1 MSEHHTFDNTEEQD
15 DQPKHETHVP
25 AVVLL
30 VLITAVA
37 AASVAVYRPSTYP
50 TPNQIINQQT
60 DEDNRGAVSYTPAE
74 SVDSLDDM
82 PAGLLLGN
90 SEVLSNRKLD
100 IGSRQQRVV
109 TFNTER
115 SLKDMSQ
122 QYRQWIESG
131 NYSLENVSIG
141 QGSQSITA
149 SNGSD
154 ELIIML
160 NENNNSQSR
169 VQLSYIKPS
178 NQ

>member
-1 MSEHHTFDNTEEQD
+1 MSEHHTFENSEEHE

-25 AVVLL
+25 AVVFL

-37 AASVAVYRPSTYP
+37 AASVAVYRPPTYP
-50 TPNQIINQQT
+50 APDQIINQQT
-60 DEDNRGAVSYTPAE
+60 DEDNREAVSYTPAE
-74 SVDSLDDM
+74 SVDGLDDM
-82 PAGLLLGN
+82 PSGLLLGN

-109 TFNTER
+109 AFNTER
-115 SLKDMSQ
+115 SLKEVSQ
-122 QYRQWIESG
+122 QYRQWIEAG
-131 NYSLENVSIG
+131 NYTLENVSIG

-160 NENNNSQSR
+160 NGNEGSQSR
-169 VQLSYIKPS
+169 VQLSYIKSS
-178 NQ
+178 N